1 MLFRSTFKLKK
12 NDLAAEGF
20 DPTRIKD
27 PIYFRDPQRDTYVQL
42 TPELYEALKAGRL
55 RL

>member
-1 MLFRSTFKLKK
+1 VTGTFKLKK
-12 NDLAAEGF
+12 GELAAEGF
-20 DPTRIKD
+20 DPTKIED

-42 TPELYEALKAGRL
+42 TPEVYEDLKAGRL